1 MGYYVNITATDIK
14 IPESLYP
21 KICKHLLTS
30 DFLSSANMGGGR
42 SGPDGP
48 EEKWFSWVD
57 MIALKKHLKDDDLP
71 AVLEEFGFDVMLKP
85 DTGDIA
91 DLSYDNKTGD
101 EQILFKYIAQ
111 ALPGKHTITWSGE
124 EGALWQW
131 QISDFQLRTVDGV
144 VLFPKPRSKPRSK
157 KGKTK

>member
-30 DFLSSANMGGGR
+30 DFLTKASNMSGGCYGAE
-42 SGPDGP
+42 G
-48 EEKWFSWVD
+48 KKKAWFSWVD
-57 MIALKKHLKDDDLP
+57 MTDLEKHLKNDDLP
-71 AVLEEFGFDVMLKP
+71 AVLEEFGFGVMFKP
-85 DTGDIA
+85 DTGDIV

-111 ALPGKHTITWSGE
+111 VLPGKHTITWSGE
-124 EGALWQW
+124 EGSLWQW
-131 QISDFQLRTVDGV
+131 QISDFQFRIVDGV
-144 VLFPKPRSKPRSK
+144 VLFPKPRSK